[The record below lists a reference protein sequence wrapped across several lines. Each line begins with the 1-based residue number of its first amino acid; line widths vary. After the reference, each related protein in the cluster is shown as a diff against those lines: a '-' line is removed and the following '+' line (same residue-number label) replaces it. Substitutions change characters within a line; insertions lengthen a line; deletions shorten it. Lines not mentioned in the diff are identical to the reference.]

1 MTNVIN
7 KSGTLFVVSAP
18 SGAGKTTLVQAL
30 LDSSPNLY
38 VSISHTTR
46 QKRPYEKDGI
56 DYHFVDESEFSKM
69 IKKKQFLEYAQVFD
83 NSYGTSSKSVE
94 EELAIGKDIIL
105 EIEWQGAQQIRKL
118 VPDVISI
125 FVLPPSYQTLESRLA
140 DRGDGDDSIER
151 RMSEAKTEISH
162 YNEYDYLVIND
173 DIEIALGELTTIIN
187 ACKHGYQQQKACFD
201 AFVTDLLVD
210 S

>member
-162 YNEYDYLVIND
+162 YHEND
-173 DIEIALGELTTIIN
+173 
-187 ACKHGYQQQKACFD
+187 
-201 AFVTDLLVD
+201 
-210 S
+210 